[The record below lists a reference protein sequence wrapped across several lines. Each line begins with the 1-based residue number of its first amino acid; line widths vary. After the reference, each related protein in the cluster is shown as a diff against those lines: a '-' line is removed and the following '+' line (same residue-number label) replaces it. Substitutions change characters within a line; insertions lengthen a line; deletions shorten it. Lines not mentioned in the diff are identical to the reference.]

1 MRQGVVRLIAYL
13 SLILVPVSGAFAE
26 FRPPLGLD
34 LYRPI
39 PEDNPPTFEKV
50 KLGKKLFGDKLLSR
64 NRSLACKGC
73 HQPKKAFTDG
83 RARAVGV
90 YGRKG
95 NRSVPT
101 LVNRAY
107 GRAFFWDGRTS
118 TLEEQVVKPIESE
131 SEMDMTVPEVVE
143 RLNRKRRYRK
153 MFRQA
158 FGREINGEDLAR
170 ALASYVRT
178 IYSGDSPFDRYIYG
192 DRNALSGEARRGL
205 RIFRGKGNCTACH
218 VGPTLS
224 DEEFHNTGVAWRNTK
239 FLDDGRYAVTKQ
251 EKDRGKFKTPTLRE
265 IARTAPYM
273 HDGTFITLE
282 DVIDFYS
289 DGGRENPYRD
299 EEIRSLKL
307 TAPGK
312 KELLAFLKSLTGR
325 VSEGLRRH

>member
-1 MRQGVVRLIAYL
+1 MRQGVVRLVAYL
-13 SLILVPVSGAFAE
+13 SLILVPVSEAFAE

-39 PEDNPPTFEKV
+39 PEDNPPTLKKV

-64 NRSLACKGC
+64 NRRLACRGC

-83 RARAVGV
+83 RAKPVGV
-90 YGRKG
+90 YGRRG

-131 SEMDMTVPEVVE
+131 SEMDMTVPEAVE
-143 RLNRKRRYRK
+143 RLNHKRRYRK

-178 IYSGDSPFDRYIYG
+178 IHSGNSPFDRYIYG
-192 DRNALSGEARRGL
+192 DRNALSNEARRGL
-205 RIFRGKGNCTACH
+205 KVFRGKGNCTVCH
-218 VGPTLS
+218 IGPTLT
-224 DEEFHNTGVAWRNTK
+224 DEEFHNTGVAWR
-239 FLDDGRYAVTKQ
+239 DGKLQDEGRFAITGDSNQ
-251 EKDRGKFKTPTLRE
+251 RGAFKTPTLRE
-265 IARTAPYM
+265 VARSAPYM
-273 HDGTFITLE
+273 HDGSLATLR

-289 DGGRENPYRD
+289 DGGRKNPYRD
-299 EEIRSLKL
+299 KEIWPLKL
-307 TAPGK
+307 TSQEK
-312 KELLAFLKSLTGR
+312 SDLLAFLKSLTGR
-325 VSEGLRRH
+325 VSERF